1 MKTKETKINYYSILK
16 RLYKTKKQEEN
27 EEVYFEEIFNKLEKI
42 KKQSKANRTYDLKGD
57 KFCLLDSVSFKAD
70 YCFGYFKSARNE
82 FRPNLIDRKTLKER
96 NNPKAKSEGD
106 IEKTHFLIKRD
117 STGEIILFLEHN
129 HSGITINNFI
139 NYLQKYSKDL
149 DVKDNKPNRYK
160 LVFSIIAKHNFL
172 TELEHMQRA
181 KIAEVYIDKQLLGN
195 EALNFSERFVSIKQ
209 EIKLIAKAD
218 LKSDLT
224 NFGVDLFNKL
234 NGKKHYGINRIR
246 IYGEDENGNNTYI
259 DTNFMGRNDF
269 INANLDDDTGEIIS
283 EDFFKNLI
291 LIAEEF

>member
-1 MKTKETKINYYSILK
+1 
-16 RLYKTKKQEEN
+16 
-27 EEVYFEEIFNKLEKI
+27 
-42 KKQSKANRTYDLKGD
+42 
-57 KFCLLDSVSFKAD
+57 
-70 YCFGYFKSARNE
+70 
-82 FRPNLIDRKTLKER
+82 
-96 NNPKAKSEGD
+96 
-106 IEKTHFLIKRD
+106 
-117 STGEIILFLEHN
+117 
-129 HSGITINNFI
+129 
-139 NYLQKYSKDL
+139 
-149 DVKDNKPNRYK
+149 
-160 LVFSIIAKHNFL
+160 
-172 TELEHMQRA
+172 MQRA